1 MVAISK
7 LMEMVQEEASNLIGN
22 VYGTHGKERSSWN
35 QLIFPFL
42 SLASSAVFGIFPF

>member
-7 LMEMVQEEASNLIGN
+7 PMEMVLEEASNLIMRC
-22 VYGTHGKERSSWN
+22 VRHTQKERTSWN

-42 SLASSAVFGIFPF
+42 SLASSAISGIFHF